1 MRTAYAALRTGE
13 VACGAAVVAAHR
25 RFAPRSDPSVC
36 PRLIAGGADLSHR
49 EATMPGFDLLLSN
62 LLQPIVLA
70 FLLGALAGFVRS
82 ELELPEAV
90 IKLLAIYLLFSLG
103 LTGGRELARAELGA
117 VLPVI
122 AITGL
127 MIFAIPTAAYLITR
141 RLGGF
146 DVSNAAAIAA
156 HYGSV
161 STATFFASVSFAK
174 AMNTPSEGFMAAMVA
189 LMEFGVIYSL
199 VIARIAMGRASGNA
213 IRFGEL
219 FMNVIRGRGILLL
232 LGGMLIGYV
241 ANDRQWQQI
250 APFYEGLFRGMLM
263 LFLLEMGITAA
274 RQARAFK
281 EVGVFMVGFGVL
293 LPIANGIIGVTLGHW
308 VGLSVGG
315 AFVFGAI
322 CASASFIDA
331 PAACR
336 ASLPEANPGIYL
348 TSSLGVTLPFN
359 LLLGLPLYYGYAR
372 WLSGGS

>member
-1 MRTAYAALRTGE
+1 
-13 VACGAAVVAAHR
+13 
-25 RFAPRSDPSVC
+25 
-36 PRLIAGGADLSHR
+36 
-49 EATMPGFDLLLSN
+49 MPGFDLLIAN

-70 FLLGALAGFVRS
+70 FLLGAIAGFVRS

-117 VLPVI
+117 VFPLI
-122 AITGL
+122 GITL
-127 MIFAIPTAAYLITR
+127 FMTFAIPSVVYLVTR
-141 RLGGF
+141 GLGRF
-146 DVSNAAAIAA
+146 DISNAAALAA

-161 STATFFASVSFAK
+161 STATFFASMAFAT
-174 AMNTPSEGFMAAMVA
+174 AMNTPAEGYMAAMVA

-199 VIARIAMGRASGNA
+199 VIARVAMGRAGGGVHV
-213 IRFGEL
+213 GEL
-219 FMNVIRGRGILLL
+219 LLSVIRGRGILLL
-232 LGGMLIGYV
+232 MGGMTIGYL
-241 ANDRQWQQI
+241 ATDPQWKQI

-274 RQARAFK
+274 RQAQAFRAVGPFMLTFG
-281 EVGVFMVGFGVL
+281 VAMPVANGVF
-293 LPIANGIIGVTLGHW
+293 AVTLGHL
-308 VGLSVGG
+308 VGLGVGG

-359 LLLGLPLYYGYAR
+359 LLVGLPLYYQYAR
-372 WLSGGS
+372 WLEA

>member
-1 MRTAYAALRTGE
+1 
-13 VACGAAVVAAHR
+13 
-25 RFAPRSDPSVC
+25 
-36 PRLIAGGADLSHR
+36 
-49 EATMPGFDLLLSN
+49 MPGSDLLLTN

-70 FLLGALAGFVRS
+70 FLLGAIAGFVRS

-103 LTGGRELARAELGA
+103 ITGGRELAKAEPGA
-117 VLPVI
+117 IAPVI
-122 AITGL
+122 AVTLL
-127 MIFAIPTAAYLITR
+127 MTFAIPTVAYIVAR

-146 DVSNAAAIAA
+146 DISNAAAIAA

-161 STATFFASVSFAK
+161 SSATFFASVAFAK
-174 AMNTPSEGFMAAMVA
+174 AMGNPSEGYLAAMVA

-199 VIARIAMGRASGNA
+199 ALARIAMGRADGGGV
-213 IRFGEL
+213 RVGEL
-219 FMNVIRGRGILLL
+219 FMSVIRGRGILLL
-232 LGGMLIGYV
+232 LGGMTIGFL
-241 ANDRQWQQI
+241 ATEAQWRQIQ
-250 APFYEGLFRGMLM
+250 PFYEGLFRGMLM

-274 RQARAFK
+274 RQARAFR
-281 EVGVFMVGFGVL
+281 EVGLFMAGFGVVM
-293 LPIANGIIGVTLGHW
+293 PIVNGLIGVSLGHW
-308 VGLSVGG
+308 AGLGLGG

-359 LLLGLPLYYGYAR
+359 LLLGLPLYYRYAQ
-372 WLSGGS
+372 WLAA